1 MFFLY
6 LVLQS
11 IAVLFVLYE
20 LIAKDQ
26 TFYAST
32 FERKEW
38 DLDKWFIGSD
48 ITFSMNGNE
57 ENFEIKQILE

>member
-1 MFFLY
+1 MLLY

-20 LIAKDQ
+20 IIARDQ

-38 DLDKWFIGSD
+38 DLDEWFRGSD
-48 ITFSMNGNE
+48 ITYSLNGNE
-57 ENFEIKQILE
+57 EYFEIK